1 MSIVRSTLRAGTRDL
16 PDVPPCVQYLIG
28 CFLTPILAW
37 LTTLVYRQVLTRC
50 ADHPLLLI
58 AQHYDLRAVVTACAA
73 YQHRSGPG
81 APPTFS
87 VDQLVRAELVRAWA
101 ASCTDPELEWL
112 LASNLIVR
120 WFVGLPLVGPT
131 PDHRTLNRLHAW
143 MATTTPTILFADLV
157 TFLDQVDPQP
167 AASTPQIV
175 DTFAR
180 ASPAAPTVSVIDLLG
195 QLLVRLVAAWPQTIP
210 LPAVLA
216 TLDLPPLRY
225 RPRWHTADE
234 RQQRLQTVVT
244 TAEQTD
250 TPPPDDPST
259 QLWNRIHDTVFEC
272 ARTAVPYHDEQDA
285 WYGPNAAV
293 WQARFTAAL
302 VGCMFAKYGQFPVPE
317 RQSSHWTLQHEWEW
331 FVEGHW
337 PCSYFWLWGYTQL
350 EVVERTGTPRR
361 LIVY

>member
-37 LTTLVYRQVLTRC
+37 LTTMVDRQALTRC
-50 ADHPLLLI
+50 TDPPLLLI

-210 LPAVLA
+210 CQPCW
-216 TLDLPPLRY
+216 
-225 RPRWHTADE
+225 RPSTCHPFAIGRAG
-234 RQQRLQTVVT
+234 
-244 TAEQTD
+244 

-293 WQARFTAAL
+293 WQASFTAAL
-302 VGCMFAKYGQFPVPE
+302 VGCMFAKYGQFPV
-317 RQSSHWTLQHEWEW
+317 
-331 FVEGHW
+331 
-337 PCSYFWLWGYTQL
+337 
-350 EVVERTGTPRR
+350 
-361 LIVY
+361 

>member
-210 LPAVLA
+210 CQPCWRPSTCHPFAIGRA
-216 TLDLPPLRY
+216 GTPPMNASNASRPSSPPLSR
-225 RPRWHTADE
+225 R
-234 RQQRLQTVVT
+234 
-244 TAEQTD
+244 
-250 TPPPDDPST
+250 
-259 QLWNRIHDTVFEC
+259 
-272 ARTAVPYHDEQDA
+272 
-285 WYGPNAAV
+285 
-293 WQARFTAAL
+293 
-302 VGCMFAKYGQFPVPE
+302 
-317 RQSSHWTLQHEWEW
+317 
-331 FVEGHW
+331 
-337 PCSYFWLWGYTQL
+337 
-350 EVVERTGTPRR
+350 TPRR
-361 LIVY
+361 QMIPQRSCGTAFTTQSLNVRGQPFPITTNKMPGMAPMRRSGRPALRLLSSAVCSLNTASFRCRNDSPRTGRFSMNGSGLSRDTGRAPTFGCGAIRNSKWSSAPVRHDG